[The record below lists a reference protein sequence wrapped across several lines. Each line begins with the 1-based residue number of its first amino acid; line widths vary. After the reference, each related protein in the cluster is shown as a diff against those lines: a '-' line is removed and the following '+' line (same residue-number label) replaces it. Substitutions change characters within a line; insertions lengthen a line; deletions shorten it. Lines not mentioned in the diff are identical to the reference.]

1 MILGWLCRFFW
12 NDGFHN
18 STVNWGYRQK
28 SLWIANEENSENFP
42 GKRDEFTSQI
52 MKTGALGKEGDFL
65 SVWDMG
71 MDQYLWI
78 PFLGGWTSIYQ
89 LFWCE
94 LQGYKVLTHCHI
106 LIPFLMA
113 IKKSTDPRFPYLN
126 WSVDVHCLSKSAVQN
141 RVSNS
146 LDLNCFHVFST
157 YYQVAN
163 TIPPSSQR
171 VMTQHWQLSDVI
183 VVRLTP
189 VIESSIR
196 SSGLLQTFEL
206 NWLVVSTP
214 LKIWKSVGVIVP
226 NIWKNIKC
234 SKPPTS
240 KL

>member
-52 MKTGALGKEGDFL
+52 MKPGALGKEGDFL

-113 IKKSTDPRFPYLN
+113 IKKIYRPKVS
-126 WSVDVHCLSKSAVQN
+126 LSKLVRWCPLSFKISGAKSSLQQSRLELFSCFFNISPSCKHNPAEFSKGYDSTLAAVRRNCGQIN
-141 RVSNS
+141 ASDWVEHQIFRVAPNFWTK
-146 LDLNCFHVFST
+146 LVGGFN
-157 YYQVAN
+157 
-163 TIPPSSQR
+163 PSENMKVSWGYCPQY
-171 VMTQHWQLSDVI
+171 M
-183 VVRLTP
+183 
-189 VIESSIR
+189 EKYKMF
-196 SSGLLQTFEL
+196 QTT
-206 NWLVVSTP
+206 NQ
-214 LKIWKSVGVIVP
+214 
-226 NIWKNIKC
+226 
-234 SKPPTS
+234 
-240 KL
+240 

>member
-1 MILGWLCRFFW
+1 MNTIFRGMNIHLPAILMWTTGVQ
-12 NDGFHN
+12 GFD
-18 STVNWGYRQK
+18 TLPYLD
-28 SLWIANEENSENFP
+28 SLFN
-42 GKRDEFTSQI
+42 GHK
-52 MKTGALGKEGDFL
+52 
-65 SVWDMG
+65 
-71 MDQYLWI
+71 
-78 PFLGGWTSIYQ
+78 
-89 LFWCE
+89 
-94 LQGYKVLTHCHI
+94 
-106 LIPFLMA
+106 
-113 IKKSTDPRFPYLN
+113 KKSTDPRFPYLN

-157 YYQVAN
+157 YHQVAN